1 MKRIETILFIIAL
14 AGSVG
19 AQQAGAQGMT
29 QGQTGAG
36 SMMSSGESPTGE
48 MGGKGMMGAADG
60 TLAEGEIRK
69 VDVEAKKLTIRH
81 GAIPNM
87 DMPPMTM
94 VYPVKD
100 PAMLDQVKAGDKVK
114 FGMEKVGGAYVVTRI
129 ERP

>member
-36 SMMSSGESPTGE
+36 SMMSSGESATGE

-69 VDVEAKKLTIRH
+69 VDMEAKKLTIRH

-100 PAMLDQVKAGDKVK
+100 PAMLDQVKAGDKMK
-114 FGMEKVGGAYVVTRI
+114 FGWRRWAAPTS
-129 ERP
+129 